1 MNLIEFLENN
11 FTFEYIIHPVDQE
24 NIASNKIPEKLGCT
38 PYKRYQK
45 NKGPSSFL
53 NIIEYRKYYS
63 GKFIKYV

>member
-24 NIASNKIPEKLGCT
+24 NIASKKIPEKLGFI

-45 NKGPSSFL
+45 NKGTSSFL

-63 GKFIKYV
+63 G